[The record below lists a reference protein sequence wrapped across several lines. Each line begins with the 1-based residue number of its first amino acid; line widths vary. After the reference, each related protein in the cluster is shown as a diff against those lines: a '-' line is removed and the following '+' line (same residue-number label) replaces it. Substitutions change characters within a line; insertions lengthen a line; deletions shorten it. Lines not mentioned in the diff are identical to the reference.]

1 MLLAY
6 VYPNSNL
13 MFFCIVTSQKAYY
26 RDEHDTRRL
35 LWCKLFCMQRAKLVE
50 DTLKFK
56 IPWIRE
62 YNYFLGWAGVKL
74 TGLMRINLGV
84 WAECN
89 DWFLS
94 A

>member
-56 IPWIRE
+56 IP
-62 YNYFLGWAGVKL
+62 
-74 TGLMRINLGV
+74 
-84 WAECN
+84 
-89 DWFLS
+89 
-94 A
+94 